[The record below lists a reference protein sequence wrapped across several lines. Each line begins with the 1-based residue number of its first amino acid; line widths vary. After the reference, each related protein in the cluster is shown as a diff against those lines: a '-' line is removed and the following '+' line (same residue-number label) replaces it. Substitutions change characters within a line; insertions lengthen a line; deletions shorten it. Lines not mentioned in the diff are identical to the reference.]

1 MMTAHTQYT
10 PGPASAAQ
18 YCHFWSARV
27 DALES
32 HLSTDRWAL
41 AVSTVAAIAYPIAR
55 IVIPAVLHGV
65 VPDIVRTVFKL
76 I

>member
-18 YCHFWSARV
+18 DCHFWSARV

-32 HLSTDRWAL
+32 HLSTDTWAL
-41 AVSTVAAIAYPIAR
+41 AVVTVAAVAYPIAR
-55 IVIPAVLHGV
+55 IVILAVLHGV
-65 VPDIVRTVFKL
+65 VPDIARTVFKL